1 MHLRA
6 LPPALAATICALALG
21 GCGTTA
27 TSAPFKGE
35 KHQAAQAV
43 ASLQSAATDGEGNKI
58 CAQILTK
65 ATVAKLG
72 GRKGCETAIKHQL
85 ALVDNM
91 ETSIE
96 SVTLAPGGRSASA
109 TVKSIYS
116 GKTQRSKVSLAKE
129 GGSWR
134 ISGP

>member
-6 LPPALAATICALALG
+6 LPPAPAAMICALVLG

-35 KHQAAQAV
+35 QHRAAQVV
-43 ASLQSAATDGEGNKI
+43 ANLQSAATDGEGEKI
-58 CAQILTK
+58 CTQVLAQ
-65 ATVAKLG
+65 ATVTKLG

-96 SVTLAPGGRSASA
+96 SVTIAPDGQTASA
-109 TVKSIYS
+109 TVRSIYS
-116 GKTQRSKVSLAKE
+116 GKTQRSKVALAKE
-129 GGSWR
+129 GGNWR